1 MAVTPA
7 RRAVPDVRPI
17 FLDTAYINALVNT
30 RDQWHEAAS
39 RWEGQLAVAR
49 RRLITTEFILIEIAD
64 GLSAV
69 RFRHDAVRVIDLL
82 RMSPLVEIVAAS
94 SQLFAAALDLYQ
106 RRADKDWGLT
116 YTAAPSPMSSSRS
129 ITTSPLRIA

>member
-49 RRLITTEFILIEIAD
+49 RRLITTEFVLIEIAD

-69 RFRHDAVRVIDLL
+69 VNRAL
-82 RMSPLVEIVAAS
+82 R
-94 SQLFAAALDLYQ
+94 
-106 RRADKDWGLT
+106 
-116 YTAAPSPMSSSRS
+116 YTAAAPSPMSSSRS
-129 ITTSPLRIA
+129 ITTRPLRIA